1 MVGLGCGARSY
12 TRKLHY
18 SSEYAVAAKGVQGI
32 IESFIKTTTHSFN
45 FAEYGFWLSKDEE
58 RRRFVVKSLL
68 RADGLELDAYQ
79 ARFRRSAI
87 EDFPQLVEL
96 TSEGLAVFDSET
108 LKLSGAGLEL
118 SDAIGPWLYSSNVHD
133 LMKNYELR

>member
-1 MVGLGCGARSY
+1 
-12 TRKLHY
+12 
-18 SSEYAVAAKGVQGI
+18 
-32 IESFIKTTTHSFN
+32 
-45 FAEYGFWLSKDEE
+45 
-58 RRRFVVKSLL
+58 L